1 MAVQISSGK
10 VREIYDAGDNRLLIV
25 TSDRISA
32 FDVIMNTTVPGKGVL
47 LNQMSLFWFDFLKD
61 TIPTHFISANPADF
75 PAPFQADATLAGRS
89 MLVKKLKMLPFEC
102 IVRGYL
108 TGSAWASYQESGEVC
123 GIRIPSGMR
132 ESEKFVTPLFT
143 PSTKAASGHDENVS
157 FEYMK
162 EQLGA
167 ALAIL
172 VRDAAIEI
180 YSKAADY
187 ALSRGIIIADTKFE
201 FGLDEDGHLVL
212 ADEVLTP
219 DSSRFWAA
227 DSYAIGRGQ
236 ASFDKQYLRD
246 WLKDNHLAGVEPAPV
261 LPPDVVQAT
270 LDKYQEAF
278 DRLTKNSQNG

>member
-1 MAVQISSGK
+1 MPVQISSGK

-278 DRLTKNSQNG
+278 DRLTKNGQNG

>member
-1 MAVQISSGK
+1 MPVQISSGK

-32 FDVIMNTTVPGKGVL
+32 FDVIMNTTVPGKGEL

-61 TIPTHFISANPADF
+61 TIPTHFLSANPADF

-108 TGSAWASYQESGEVC
+108 TGSAWASYQASGEVC
-123 GIRIPSGMR
+123 GIRILSGMR

-227 DSYAIGRGQ
+227 DSYAVGRGQ

-246 WLKDNHLAGVEPAPV
+246 WLKANHLAGVEPAPI

-278 DRLTKNSQNG
+278 DRLTKNAQNG

>member
-1 MAVQISSGK
+1 MPVQISSGK

-75 PAPFQADATLAGRS
+75 PVPFQSDASLAGRS

-227 DSYAIGRGQ
+227 DSYAVGRGQ

-278 DRLTKNSQNG
+278 DRLTKNAQNG

>member
-1 MAVQISSGK
+1 MPVQISSGK

-61 TIPTHFISANPADF
+61 TIPTHFISAKPADF

-278 DRLTKNSQNG
+278 DRLTKNGQNG

>member
-1 MAVQISSGK
+1 MPVQVSSGK
-10 VREIYDAGDNRLLIV
+10 VREIYDAGNNRLLIV

-32 FDVIMNTTVPGKGVL
+32 FDVIMKTAVPGKGAL

-61 TIPTHFISANPADF
+61 TIPTHFLSANPADY
-75 PAPFQADATLAGRS
+75 PAPFQTDPSLVGRS

-162 EQLGA
+162 EQLGV

-246 WLKDNHLAGVEPAPV
+246 WLKENHLAGVEPAPV
-261 LPPDVVQAT
+261 LPADVVQAT

-278 DRLTKNSQNG
+278 DRLTKK

>member
-1 MAVQISSGK
+1 MPVQISSGK

-61 TIPTHFISANPADF
+61 TIPTHFLSANPADF
-75 PAPFQADATLAGRS
+75 PAPFQADTTLAGRS

-227 DSYAIGRGQ
+227 DSYAVGRGQ

-278 DRLTKNSQNG
+278 DRLTKNGQNG

>member
-75 PAPFQADATLAGRS
+75 PAPFQADATLAWRS

>member
-278 DRLTKNSQNG
+278 DRLTKNGQNG

>member
-1 MAVQISSGK
+1 MPVQISSGK

-32 FDVIMNTTVPGKGVL
+32 FDVIMNTTVPGKGEL

-61 TIPTHFISANPADF
+61 TIPTHFLSANPADF

-108 TGSAWASYQESGEVC
+108 TGSAWASYQASGEVC

-227 DSYAIGRGQ
+227 DSYAVGRGQ

-246 WLKDNHLAGVEPAPV
+246 WLKANHLAGVEPAPI

-278 DRLTKNSQNG
+278 DRLTKNAQNG